1 MEEFQPVISGERAL
15 TSLRERIRRREPILG
30 TFLKSAS
37 HHVAEVLGR
46 AGLDFIIADAEHAP
60 FGIGEIDRVVLGARS
75 ANIPCFVRPADHA
88 PALIGQ
94 CLDLGAEGI
103 VAPHVIDGDSAA
115 DLVAAM
121 KYAKGRRGFSP
132 STRTAGFG
140 GHAASMHRIQADAR
154 SSLWCQIEDESAL
167 SRLDDIAR
175 TDGVDCLFVGRADL
189 AMSLGAEGNGD
200 SRLIEA
206 VATVAEAAKRNA
218 IAFGI
223 FITDTSEIP
232 EFLQLGASVFVCGSD
247 QSYLIG
253 QGRANRSA
261 FAHAIGAGGTVT
273 LV

>member
-1 MEEFQPVISGERAL
+1 M

-75 ANIPCFVRPADHA
+75 ADIPCFVRPADHS
-88 PALIGQ
+88 PAFIGQ
-94 CLDLGAEGI
+94 CLDLGADGI
-103 VAPHVIDGDSAA
+103 VAPHVVDGDRAA

-121 KYAKGRRGFSP
+121 KYARGQRGFSP
-132 STRTAGFG
+132 STRAAGFG
-140 GHAASMHRIQADAR
+140 GHAAGTQRVQADAHT
-154 SSLWCQIEDESAL
+154 SLWCQIEDEAAL
-167 SRLDDIAR
+167 RRLDDIAR

-200 SRLIEA
+200 PRLIDA
-206 VATVAEAAKRNA
+206 VAAVAEAAQRNA
-218 IAFGI
+218 VAFGI
-223 FITDTSEIP
+223 FVTDTSEIP
-232 EFLQLGASVFVCGSD
+232 QFLQLGASVFVCGSD

-253 QGRANRSA
+253 QGRANRAA
-261 FAHAIGAGGTVT
+261 FRHAIDAV
-273 LV
+273 